1 MGARHTGSV
10 EVRGSNP
17 LCSTKKQCTP
27 FGVCCFLLSRDSN
40 PRGSA
45 HKENGSVNRFLAQSG
60 VLFSFATA
68 RSRYTALK
76 VTKGIE
82 CRLPIITYN
91 GVFTVEYESG
101 RTLFSN
107 LFGGGDCLEI
117 LSALWG
123 AGISPIVYSVQNGR
137 ERFSY
142 VLKELSPAGAEFV
155 KSRNNDSRDNP
166 VADRGE
172 LANGSIFYFTCIDS
186 AGKLRPLYERFK
198 DRFRCVYSKDIYT
211 GEQWLEIMP
220 GGATKANAALKLKEM
235 LGCEKLVAF
244 GDSENDMDLFAAAD
258 ECYAVANAVPEIK
271 ERATAVIGANNEDAV
286 AKFLLQ
292 QCTE

>member
-1 MGARHTGSV
+1 MKTLYVSDLDGT
-10 EVRGSNP
+10 
-17 LCSTKKQCTP
+17 
-27 FGVCCFLLSRDSN
+27 LLDPACRITEFTA
-40 PRGSA
+40 SA
-45 HKENGSVNRFLAQSG
+45 VNRLVQSG

-186 AGKLRPLYERFK
+186 AEKLRPLYERFK

-244 GDSENDMDLFAAAD
+244 GDSQNDMDLFAAAD
-258 ECYAVANAVPEIK
+258 ECYAVANAVPELK
-271 ERATAVIGANNEDAV
+271 ERATAVIGANSEDAV

-292 QCTE
+292 RCTE

>member
-1 MGARHTGSV
+1 M
-10 EVRGSNP
+10 
-17 LCSTKKQCTP
+17 
-27 FGVCCFLLSRDSN
+27 
-40 PRGSA
+40 
-45 HKENGSVNRFLAQSG
+45 
-60 VLFSFATA
+60 
-68 RSRYTALK
+68 
-76 VTKGIE
+76 
-82 CRLPIITYN
+82 
-91 GVFTVEYESG
+91 
-101 RTLFSN
+101 
-107 LFGGGDCLEI
+107 
-117 LSALWG
+117 
-123 AGISPIVYSVQNGR
+123 
-137 ERFSY
+137 
-142 VLKELSPAGAEFV
+142 KELSPAGAEFV

-186 AGKLRPLYERFK
+186 AEKLRPLYERFK

-258 ECYAVANAVPEIK
+258 ECYAVANAVPELK
-271 ERATAVIGANNEDAV
+271 EKATAVIGANSEDAV

-292 QCTE
+292 RCEK